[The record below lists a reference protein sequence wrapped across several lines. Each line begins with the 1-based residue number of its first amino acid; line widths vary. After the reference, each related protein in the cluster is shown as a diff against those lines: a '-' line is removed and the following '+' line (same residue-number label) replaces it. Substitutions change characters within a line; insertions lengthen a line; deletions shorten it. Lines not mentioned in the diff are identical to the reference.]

1 MEPSSDTSEEVY
13 ENPFECPE
21 TFEKPELQ
29 VGSFT
34 KMGAPPGGWIT
45 NIQQH
50 PTENDVVWAGSQ
62 MNGLYRSLDGG
73 ETFEDMDR
81 LISSH
86 IFSTIA
92 VKPSDP
98 NWVGYSNDS
107 LFYSED
113 QGLNWSR
120 FERFS

>member
-1 MEPSSDTSEEVY
+1 
-13 ENPFECPE
+13 
-21 TFEKPELQ
+21 
-29 VGSFT
+29 
-34 KMGAPPGGWIT
+34 
-45 NIQQH
+45 
-50 PTENDVVWAGSQ
+50 

-98 NWVGYSNDS
+98 LGG
-107 LFYSED
+107 LFK
-113 QGLNWSR
+113 
-120 FERFS
+120 